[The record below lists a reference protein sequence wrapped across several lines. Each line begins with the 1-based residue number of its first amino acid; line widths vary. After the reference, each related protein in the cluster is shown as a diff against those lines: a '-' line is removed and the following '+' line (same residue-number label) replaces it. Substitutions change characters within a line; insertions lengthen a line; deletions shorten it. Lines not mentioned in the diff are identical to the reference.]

1 MGPPFLL
8 GAQSVF
14 LNLQLPSE
22 RHTTPDDHFLI
33 SKSIFRI
40 MAKRKKDN
48 KATAVDGNE
57 EDQIEQAEPNLTEY
71 ELQRLAM

>member
-1 MGPPFLL
+1 
-8 GAQSVF
+8 
-14 LNLQLPSE
+14 
-22 RHTTPDDHFLI
+22 
-33 SKSIFRI
+33 